1 MLNYMINSNVL
12 QIWEKP
18 TITFVET
25 KHTADLC
32 AGKAFSNDDA
42 EVGSTCSAS

>member
-1 MLNYMINSNVL
+1 MFNSNVL
-12 QIWEKP
+12 QNWVKP

-25 KHTADLC
+25 KLTAELC
-32 AGKAFSNDDA
+32 TGKAFSNDDA